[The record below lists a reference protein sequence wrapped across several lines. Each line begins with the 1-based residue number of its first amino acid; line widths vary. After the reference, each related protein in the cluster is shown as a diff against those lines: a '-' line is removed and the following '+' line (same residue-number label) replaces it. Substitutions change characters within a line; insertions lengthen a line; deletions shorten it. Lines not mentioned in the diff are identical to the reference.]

1 MTIGENTVGLE
12 LTQVTDNIIRVALTG
27 RLDTPGVDS
36 VETRFVASLVPAGKS
51 AVVDMSGVTFVASM
65 GIRMLISVARS
76 LKQRHAHLALYNPQP
91 LVKETLDSVSLSE
104 IIPVVDDEAA
114 AIAALAS

>member
-1 MTIGENTVGLE
+1 MTIGDNATGLE
-12 LTQVTDNIIRVALTG
+12 VTQVSDTIVRVALTG

-36 VETRFVASLVPAGKS
+36 VETRFAASLVPTGKN
-51 AVVDMSGVTFVASM
+51 AVVDLSRVTFIASM

-76 LKQRHAHLALYNPQP
+76 MKQRHAQLALYNPQP

-104 IIPVVDDEAA
+104 IVPVVDDELA
-114 AIAALAS
+114 AIAALSS